1 MKIVSVIPL
10 KLNNERLPGK
20 NTKEFDDG
28 TPLCNLVFDTISN
41 IEDIDE
47 RYCFCSKEDIISYLP
62 DNIRFLK
69 RSPEFDTSDTS
80 INDVL
85 RSFIENVD
93 ADIYVLTHVTSPFIK
108 GETIRKCIEAVVS
121 GKYDSALSVNDAPEF
136 FWSGTTAMNFDPS
149 NISRTQDLQKIVR
162 ETSGVYVFTKKLFTD
177 SNRRV
182 GFNPYF
188 YKIGSIESID
198 IDYLEDFIIANA
210 IYAAR
215 AHELDFKD

>member
-1 MKIVSVIPL
+1 MKVVSVIPM

-28 TPLCNLVFDTISN
+28 TPLCNFIFDTVSN

-47 RYCFCSKEDIISYLP
+47 SYCFCSNEDIISYLP
-62 DNIRFLK
+62 DKIEFLR
-69 RSPEFDTSDTS
+69 RSPELDTPNTS

-85 RSFIENVD
+85 RSFIEKVD
-93 ADIYVLTHVTSPFIK
+93 ADIYVLTHATSPFIR

-121 GKYDSALSVNDAPEF
+121 GKYDSALSVNDVSDF

-149 NISRTQDLQKIVR
+149 NIGRTQDLQKIVR
-162 ETSGVYVFTKKLFTD
+162 ETSGVYVFTKRLFTE

-182 GFNPYF
+182 GFNPCF

-198 IDYLEDFIIANA
+198 IDYQEDFIIANA
-210 IYAAR
+210 IYTAR
-215 AHELDFKD
+215 AHGLDSKD